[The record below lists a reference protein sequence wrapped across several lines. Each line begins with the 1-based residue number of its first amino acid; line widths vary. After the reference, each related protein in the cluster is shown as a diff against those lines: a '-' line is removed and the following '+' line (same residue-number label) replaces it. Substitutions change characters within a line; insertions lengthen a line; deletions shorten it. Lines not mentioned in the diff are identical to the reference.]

1 MGKESG
7 SAVGAGSVVEM
18 LFKKKEIDKLP
29 FAPKGVTLLY
39 RDTSPG
45 SVLRL
50 KVGVSKKT
58 FYVHGRRRVGEKN
71 IVNKVIP
78 HDPKSYDLD
87 ELREAAAKILD
98 TPLPGELEKPR
109 GDELTVRQAYAKWR
123 ALYGEISIA
132 NTKGKSPR
140 YLDDTWKHLNRYV
153 PDWLDR
159 DLRDITEQEWLDRY
173 KKLTPLGRTPAR
185 KTGVALSILV
195 EMAIRTNRDKGF
207 YNFTRIVA
215 ALNVEVPTKRNEYRV
230 SDEELGRFIIAAL
243 DLRANPPE
251 GMRSNNQLEKCID
264 LHLLQLFTGM
274 RPGELRETPLDKV
287 QLLRKSFK
295 YDEEYAM
302 RVRKSGQEIE
312 IPLSDV
318 AWTFVDRQYDPRNF
332 MLFQSPTEPEKS
344 IAESSAREYL
354 KLIFKHAGLK
364 PIPKK
369 ALRNIFQQHCR
380 LAEVPLHDWKALVDH
395 TPKQKDISVSYTY
408 DDPDHLRKQ
417 AQKITDLMLKRTG
430 IRKELFGLKAEE
442 TNKFNELQKL
452 LAEFSKEE
460 LQKLGIEKIN

>member
-1 MGKESG
+1 MGKES
-7 SAVGAGSVVEM
+7 STSNVVEIV
-18 LFKKKEIDKLP
+18 FKKKEIDKLP

-39 RDTSPG
+39 RDMQSG
-45 SVLRL
+45 SDLRL
-50 KVGVSKKT
+50 KVGVSKKS
-58 FYVHGRRRVGEKN
+58 FYVHGRRRTGEKN
-71 IVNKVIP
+71 LVNKIIP
-78 HDPKSYDLD
+78 HDPKNYDLD
-87 ELREAAAKILD
+87 ELRDAAAKILD

-123 ALYGEISIA
+123 EIYGEISIE

-140 YLDDTWKHLNRYV
+140 YLDDTWKHLVRYV

-159 DLRDITEQEWLDRY
+159 DLRDITEQEWLARY
-173 KKLTPLGRTPAR
+173 KELAPLGRTPAR

-243 DLRANPPE
+243 DLRANPPA

-274 RPGELRETPLDKV
+274 RPGELRDTPLSKV
-287 QLLRKSFK
+287 HPLKKSFR
-295 YDEEYAM
+295 YDEAYAM
-302 RVRKSGQEIE
+302 LVRKSGQEIE

-332 MLFQSPTEPEKS
+332 MLFQSPTEEEKA

-354 KLIFKHAGLK
+354 KLIFQHAGLK

-369 ALRNIFQQHCR
+369 ALRNIFQQYCR
-380 LAEVPLHDWKALVDH
+380 LAEIPLHDWKALVDH

-408 DDPDHLRKQ
+408 DDTEHLRRQ
-417 AQKITDLMLKRTG
+417 AQKVTDLILKRTG
-430 IRKELFGLKAEE
+430 VSRELFGLKLEE